1 MRAPVLD
8 GDSCFIIAEAGVNH
22 NGSFDLAVQLIYA
35 AKQAGADAV
44 KFQTFRTGDLVTGKT
59 PGAAYQKKNLGY
71 DTTQRDMLRKLELSH
86 DEFRLLAT
94 HAEALGIIF
103 LSTPFDPVSADFL
116 AELDLPFY
124 KIGSG
129 ELTHHALLRHVARK
143 GKPVILSTGMANLD
157 EVRAAVKVIRSEN
170 AELILLH
177 CVSNYPAA
185 PCDVNLRAMQ
195 TLADEFQVPVGF
207 SDHTH
212 GIHVSLAA
220 VALGA
225 CVIEKHFTLSRTMEG
240 PDHRASLEP
249 SELRQLVIS
258 IRDIESALGSG
269 IKQPAASEKN
279 VAEAARRSW
288 VAAHDL
294 APGAVLL
301 PDDLILRRPGTGLA
315 ESRVKLL
322 LGKSLNCALQEGDVL
337 QLSHLQ
343 GAL

>member
-1 MRAPVLD
+1 MD

-35 AKQAGADAV
+35 AKKAGADAV
-44 KFQTFRTGDLVTGKT
+44 KFQTFRTKDLVTCKT
-59 PGAAYQKKNLGY
+59 PGATYQEKNLGY
-71 DTTQRDMLRKLELSH
+71 ATTQQEMLRKLELTH
-86 DEFRLLAT
+86 DEFRLLAV
-94 HAEALGIIF
+94 HAEALGILF

-143 GKPVILSTGMANLD
+143 GSPVILSTGMADLN
-157 EVRAAVKVIRSEN
+157 EVRAAVEVVRSEN

-207 SDHTH
+207 SDHTQ
-212 GIHVSLAA
+212 GIHISLAA

-225 CVIEKHFTLSRTMEG
+225 SVIEKHFTLSRTMEG
-240 PDHRASLEP
+240 PDHKASLEP
-249 SELRQLVIS
+249 AEFRQMVHA
-258 IRDIESALGSG
+258 IRDIEAAMGSG
-269 IKQPAASEKN
+269 IKEPATSEKH

-288 VAAHDL
+288 VAAQNL
-294 APGAVLL
+294 EKGTILTPGNLL
-301 PDDLILRRPGTGLA
+301 LRRPGTGLP
-315 ESRVKLL
+315 ESQLSRL
-322 LGKSLNCALQEGDVL
+322 LGRSMSCAAQEGEVL

-343 GAL
+343 EAL